1 LFDERLVFV
10 MKENERR
17 EKSAAKYL
25 LFFSSFFF
33 LFLSHLF
40 NLSTFLTTTTQKNK
54 RF

>member
-10 MKENERR
+10 TKENERG

-33 LFLSHLF
+33 LFLSHFF
-40 NLSTFLTTTTQKNK
+40 NLSTLTTRTKNK